1 MPQRSAFRQDFL
13 ASVVVFLVALPL
25 CMGVAIASGVP
36 PAAGLITG
44 IIGGVIV
51 GAISG
56 APLQVSGPAAGLVV
70 IVFKLV
76 QDHGLAMLGPVLL
89 LAGLIQ
95 LLAGALRMGQWFR
108 AITPD
113 VIYGMLAG
121 IGLLIVAGQFHVML
135 DDKPRASGIENLLS
149 IPEAI
154 YKGIFPIDGSPH
166 EIAALIG
173 LTSILLLVFWT
184 KFRPDGLKFI
194 PGALV
199 AVVVA
204 SIIAATRSLD
214 MKYVDVPS
222 SLLAAIQFPTME
234 ALRKLATPEMIL
246 EAFGLAFVASAE
258 TLLSATAV
266 DKMHDGPRAQYD
278 RELMAQ
284 GAGNMLCGLL
294 GGLPMTGVIVRSSAN
309 VQAGAKTR
317 HSTMMHGLWLL
328 ILVAAFPALLRTIP
342 TACLA
347 AILVYTGWKLM
358 NPGNVRKLAAYGKI
372 PVAIY
377 FATVI
382 GIVATDL
389 LKGVILG
396 VVLSVIRLIYKIT
409 HLKITVEMKDSR
421 VDMWLDGSATFLRL
435 PALADA
441 LDSVPRGKELH
452 VHMEKLNYIDHAC
465 LELFGEWEEKNK
477 EYGSRLMVEWE
488 ELVSR
493 YQRPAILMPSP
504 PKSPEPALSTR

>member
-1 MPQRSAFRQDFL
+1 MPQKSVLRLDFL

-44 IIGGVIV
+44 IIGGLIV
-51 GAISG
+51 GAIAG

-70 IVFKLV
+70 IVYNLV
-76 QDHGLAMLGPVLL
+76 QDHGIEMLGPVLL

-95 LLAGALRMGQWFR
+95 MLAGALKLGQWFR

-121 IGLLIVAGQFHVML
+121 IGVLIFAGQFHVML

-173 LTSILLLVFWT
+173 ISSIVVLVLWT
-184 KFRPDGLKFI
+184 KFRPDAMKFI
-194 PGALV
+194 PGALI

-204 SIIAATRSLD
+204 SAIAGLRALD
-214 MKYVDVPS
+214 MKYVDVPA
-222 SLLAAIQFPTME
+222 SLLSAIRIPTME
-234 ALRKLATPEMIL
+234 SLQKLMTMEMIF
-246 EAFGLAFVASAE
+246 EAIGLAFVASAE
-258 TLLSATAV
+258 TLLSAVAV
-266 DKMHDGPRAQYD
+266 DKMHDGPRALYD

-284 GAGNMLCGLL
+284 GFGNVLCGLL

-309 VQAGAKTR
+309 VQAGAKSR
-317 HSTMMHGLWLL
+317 YSTMMHGLWLL
-328 ILVAAFPALLRTIP
+328 ILVSAFPALLRTIP

-358 NPGNVRKLAAYGKI
+358 NPENIRKLATYGKI

-382 GIVATDL
+382 GIVTTDL

-396 VVLSVIRLIYKIT
+396 LVLSIMRLIYKIT
-409 HLKITVEMKDSR
+409 RLKITVEQTESR

-441 LDSVPRGKELH
+441 LDSVPRGVQLH

-477 EYGSRLMVEWE
+477 LYGSRLMVEWE

-493 YQRPAILMPSP
+493 YQRPSTLHSA
-504 PKSPEPALSTR
+504 KSPEPALSAR